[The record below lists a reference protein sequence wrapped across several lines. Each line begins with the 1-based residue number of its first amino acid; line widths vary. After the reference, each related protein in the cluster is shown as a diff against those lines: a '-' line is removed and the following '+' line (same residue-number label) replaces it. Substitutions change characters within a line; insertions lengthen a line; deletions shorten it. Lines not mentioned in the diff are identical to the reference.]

1 MAKKN
6 RYNDFDDSQVKMP
19 ELKELLSGNV
29 KTTDVVPK
37 KQVVEQAKEKET
49 IKAKSVPKKKKITIA
64 FFVSKF
70 AYFELLSLK
79 NEISFLNNVKRKNIS
94 VTYIIEVALHNMEIE
109 YLKKYQKVES
119 PNEQY
124 RSFYSQHSSS
134 LSVLPSL
141 ISHYKEE
148 KKYVYCQLSIE
159 TRELLYR
166 LMHCY
171 YINEV
176 QEQHPHVKYGL
187 STFFYEIIAFLRK
200 NVGNLNMI

>member
-29 KTTDVVPK
+29 KTTDVVPPK

-49 IKAKSVPKKKKITIA
+49 TKTKSAPKKKITIG
-64 FFVSKF
+64 FLVSES
-70 AYFELLSLK
+70 AYLELLSLK
-79 NEISFLNNVKRKNIS
+79 NEISYFYNVKRKNIS
-94 VTYIIEVALHNMEIE
+94 PTYIIEVAIHNMEIE

-124 RSFYSQHSSS
+124 RSFYGQHSPS

-141 ISHYKEE
+141 ISHYKKE
-148 KKYVYCQLSIE
+148 KKFASYQIPIE
-159 TRELLYR
+159 TRDLLYK

-171 YINEV
+171 YVNEV
-176 QEQHPHVKYGL
+176 QKQYPYVKYNL
-187 STFFYEIIAFLRK
+187 SSFFYEIIAFLRK
-200 NVGNLNMI
+200 NVGNLKMI